1 MGLGAGGQSFACAV
15 VAGGGVKC
23 WGDNT
28 YGALGD
34 GSASAPENVP
44 EASSATPVDVTGL
57 SGGVTAIAVGQSAAC
72 VINAAGGVECW
83 GSNGAGE
90 LGNGSI
96 GNAATM
102 TNIYSAVPVKVTGLA
117 SGVTAI
123 AHGQLFACALTGAGG
138 VKCWGDNSIYG
149 ELGNG
154 SATSG
159 SRASSPTPVD
169 VKGLSGVTAITAG
182 LDFACA
188 LTAAGGVKCWG
199 NGGGIFNIGNFANST
214 VPFTVTDPA
223 MRSGVKAISAGG
235 GYLCALTAAGGVRC
249 LGGDRYGQLG
259 SGATVPA
266 PGVSAN
272 VSGLTSGVTA
282 IAAGGESACALT
294 AAGGVKCWGNGYGL
308 TPADIPSLTSG
319 VTAVAAGWTQECAV
333 TTANGVECWGAD
345 TGGASAPVAVPGL

>member
-1 MGLGAGGQSFACAV
+1 
-15 VAGGGVKC
+15 AGGGVKC

-34 GSASAPENVP
+34 GSATAPQNPP
-44 EASSATPVDVTGL
+44 EASSATPVDVAGL
-57 SGGVTAIAVGQSAAC
+57 SSGVTAIAVGQSAAC
-72 VINAAGGVECW
+72 AINAAGRVECW
-83 GSNGAGE
+83 GDNANGE
-90 LGNGSI
+90 LGNGSTMSV
-96 GNAATM
+96 ATM
-102 TNIYSAVPVKVTGLA
+102 TNIDSAVPVNVTGLA

-123 AHGQLFACALTGAGG
+123 AHGQSFACALTTGGG
-138 VKCWGDNSIYG
+138 VRCWGDNSIYG

-159 SRASSPTPVD
+159 PRPFSPTPVD

-199 NGGGIFNIGNFANST
+199 HGGDVFDIGNFANST

-223 MRSGVKAISAGG
+223 LRGGVKAISAGAN
-235 GYLCALTAAGGVRC
+235 YLCALAATGGVRC

-259 SGATVPA
+259 TGATAPP

-294 AAGGVKCWGNGYGL
+294 AVGGVKCWGNGYGL

-319 VTAVAAGWTQECAV
+319 VTAIAAGWTQECAI
-333 TTANGVECWGAD
+333 TTANGVECWGA
-345 TGGASAPVAVPGL
+345 GQNGASAPVAVPGL